1 MPKNPKQSAK
11 VKETKVTPEPE
22 QPATEEQTEAERLE
36 EEQRRLREKA
46 AQNLKQYNQRRVLL
60 VESLKFFQKLKR
72 NATEQRRQQARR
84 KEWSDFLACQLNPNP
99 ALAPELRERLYQWR
113 YEQDELERNS
123 VSWTL
128 AADDRSL
135 LTQDHHHRGQSG
147 GGGGKTR
154 QDLKLLYRNVGAI
167 YVPTIREAVAVLES
181 IEQYARG
188 GRTVPPEVLL
198 ARDEIRKFIS
208 DSLDRMTFR
217 IGSYIGRDMETLN
230 PVMGEFCY
238 ASDIVAVYLWSFRH
252 VPLPPDYNLLMK
264 VISMPPLGLTMYRP
278 PAFNL
283 KRAFIRG
290 LWHGFDHYSS
300 ADPTYNLRPCA
311 VEKPPS
317 SGRSDLSTEQE
328 LEWKERQ
335 DIRRK
340 RLTALRQL
348 RDDYE
353 AEERRKEAEAEALA
367 AEQQKAGSSAAQQKK
382 KKEPTTGP
390 KTGRKKQGR
399 LIVKAPEPPL
409 PPVPLVITDE
419 TEVDIDAEYEQWQ
432 SDRVWESLVRIGPTA
447 LPLRKG
453 YMNLREY
460 AIVGGV
466 YKLTRFAKLPQP
478 VEPRSGFLFTTGR
491 VGLKLTE
498 RGYRGRRWVG
508 KGEELIKIQLQL
520 PASCFWWE
528 EPRVCWWERC
538 REKSKTF
545 ARHPSPAGRRRKS
558 TQLSAVSNR
567 VRRRRRRRPTKGPK
581 IVRDFS
587 LHDRPVAVRLHFLI
601 RDHILPRIPDQYRY
615 RAELRQLYTILR
627 EHARRQR
634 ALDREQLVRDEL
646 VAAYDR
652 FLAVHRYGDL
662 ASSSTPAIA
671 EMRHPTE
678 ADIEVEKAGGKRRS
692 RWTALGQGISSIV
705 SAEEPKEMDEKLEQF
720 PLVHPS
726 RPRYLHP
733 ATLRS
738 RQRPVMIATDQ
749 PGHPGHTIDAD
760 AERCMG
766 ELVRTLQAANTMD
779 DEEAEERLC
788 AHFSTFLRLLDYLRE
803 QEKPIFPVKPP
814 PKVALE
820 PVRAS
825 ATGKQQQQKG
835 QRQTVPQSYD
845 PDQRIVTFWTDRFGV
860 YGLAARRYSQ
870 LPFQHWT
877 VRPNDRTTDHSAIVA
892 LKTATGLE
900 LAFHVSTVGYRLEIV
915 AESVERSTPNAPLHS
930 DPRLDTEL
938 TLDELEKLL
947 VKLNL
952 HLFPQPDTCFYAN
965 GSSSS
970 ATLKHD
976 AMEMHNLQCLAVF
989 CLTHQLEWCLWNR
1002 YADRRTALVQCRQL
1016 IEGRAEPE
1024 LPTRT
1029 STTTATATTIKITPL
1044 GVLTVEVEEL
1054 CSPTLEQILLA
1065 YHPVP
1070 VDQSYNADCYGL
1082 LKGALEE
1089 PSRKVLSKTP
1099 PMLQWHVGQLLQKLR
1114 LLSYS

>member
-1 MPKNPKQSAK
+1 
-11 VKETKVTPEPE
+11 
-22 QPATEEQTEAERLE
+22 
-36 EEQRRLREKA
+36 
-46 AQNLKQYNQRRVLL
+46 
-60 VESLKFFQKLKR
+60 
-72 NATEQRRQQARR
+72 
-84 KEWSDFLACQLNPNP
+84 
-99 ALAPELRERLYQWR
+99 
-113 YEQDELERNS
+113 
-123 VSWTL
+123 
-128 AADDRSL
+128 
-135 LTQDHHHRGQSG
+135 
-147 GGGGKTR
+147 
-154 QDLKLLYRNVGAI
+154 
-167 YVPTIREAVAVLES
+167 
-181 IEQYARG
+181 
-188 GRTVPPEVLL
+188 
-198 ARDEIRKFIS
+198 
-208 DSLDRMTFR
+208 
-217 IGSYIGRDMETLN
+217 
-230 PVMGEFCY
+230 
-238 ASDIVAVYLWSFRH
+238 
-252 VPLPPDYNLLMK
+252 
-264 VISMPPLGLTMYRP
+264 
-278 PAFNL
+278 
-283 KRAFIRG
+283 
-290 LWHGFDHYSS
+290 
-300 ADPTYNLRPCA
+300 
-311 VEKPPS
+311 
-317 SGRSDLSTEQE
+317 
-328 LEWKERQ
+328 
-335 DIRRK
+335 
-340 RLTALRQL
+340 
-348 RDDYE
+348 
-353 AEERRKEAEAEALA
+353 
-367 AEQQKAGSSAAQQKK
+367 
-382 KKEPTTGP
+382 
-390 KTGRKKQGR
+390 
-399 LIVKAPEPPL
+399 
-409 PPVPLVITDE
+409 
-419 TEVDIDAEYEQWQ
+419 
-432 SDRVWESLVRIGPTA
+432 
-447 LPLRKG
+447 
-453 YMNLREY
+453 MNLREY

-498 RGYRGRRWVG
+498 RGYRGR
-508 KGEELIKIQLQL
+508 
-520 PASCFWWE
+520 
-528 EPRVCWWERC
+528 
-538 REKSKTF
+538 
-545 ARHPSPAGRRRKS
+545 
-558 TQLSAVSNR
+558 
-567 VRRRRRRRPTKGPK
+567 
-581 IVRDFS
+581 
-587 LHDRPVAVRLHFLI
+587 
-601 RDHILPRIPDQYRY
+601 
-615 RAELRQLYTILR
+615 RQLYTILR

-678 ADIEVEKAGGKRRS
+678 ADIEIEKAGGKRRS

-825 ATGKQQQQKG
+825 ATGKQQQQVK
-835 QRQTVPQSYD
+835 RQTVPRVFKHRNMVVVQMPGRRPSRRTIASAAAVRRASSMPRLSTVSTKGRLSMRKKQRKRSKSQSG
-845 PDQRIVTFWTDRFGV
+845 P
-860 YGLAARRYSQ
+860 S
-870 LPFQHWT
+870 T
-877 VRPNDRTTDHSAIVA
+877 VVVNDAVVEEEEKEAEKKEEVEPKWALDGASRRPNVRKAKADGKEAIVA

-900 LAFHVSTVGYRLEIV
+900 LAFHVSTVGYRLKIV

-970 ATLKHD
+970 SSRSSATLKHD

-1002 YADRRTALVQCRQL
+1002 ARGTGTADQHQYH
-1016 IEGRAEPE
+1016 
-1024 LPTRT
+1024 PTT
-1029 STTTATATTIKITPL
+1029 TTIKITPL